1 VADRHRTATRHD
13 PGGTNRDK
21 IHKHRTQLPSSL
33 LMVRP
38 DLPPDFVRILERMM
52 AKNPDRRFPT
62 AAAVEVALRMW
73 APENPDEPMDTPDD
87 PAFAEAVA
95 RLQQTSDPSLDM
107 GSSVEAGRSPRVIR
121 HAIVQYLNL
130 IPQRIQQNF
139 ARQEDPTGTTVPVT
153 WAMQQPED
161 LLPRLPRF
169 RAGES
174 PPNAPKWVLTK
185 RLGLGGFGEVWQ
197 AKHKLLKDRYAAFK
211 FCLDPA
217 SQKRVIE
224 HEMEVIDQVMKQLR
238 HHPNIVAL
246 EEVDLNDTA
255 PGRPR
260 LAVVPG

>member
-1 VADRHRTATRHD
+1 MFEFFSCV
-13 PGGTNRDK
+13 
-21 IHKHRTQLPSSL
+21 
-33 LMVRP
+33 
-38 DLPPDFVRILERMM
+38 
-52 AKNPDRRFPT
+52 
-62 AAAVEVALRMW
+62 AAAVAAAAAMVQNVRDVIGAGKKVYDLAADIVQRWNGKAPPDQRQALLRRALAQAAQTPSEQFEKEMRKVVANT
-73 APENPDEPMDTPDD
+73 AGNQP
-87 PAFAEAVA
+87 AEA
-95 RLQQTSDPSLDM
+95 QD
-107 GSSVEAGRSPRVIR
+107 
-121 HAIVQYLNL
+121 AIVQYLNL

-161 LLPRLPRF
+161 LLPLLPPRLPRF

-174 PPNAPKWVLTK
+174 PPNAPKWVLTR

-211 FCLDPA
+211 FCFDPA

-224 HEMEVIDQVMKQLR
+224 HEMEVIDQVVKQLR

-260 LAVVPG
+260 LVVVPG